1 MMDGTRGDMW
11 VEAKRR
17 DTSMCEWVTMGFFD
31 TYIPYL
37 TLHVVDLSISL
48 LPLSLSLP
56 SSQLHISLFSS
67 CRSDRLPELLRDF
80 LAAAS
85 FTPWSRE
92 CVRERESRREKYQAH
107 NKIRLPPPPSF
118 FFWWFLQ

>member
-1 MMDGTRGDMW
+1 MGQGEGMW

-17 DTSMCEWVTMGFFD
+17 DTSMCSEWVTMGWGLFFD

-56 SSQLHISLFSS
+56 SSQLHISLSLFS
-67 CRSDRLPELLRDF
+67 RLVLSQLTGTFWLLH
-80 LAAAS
+80 
-85 FTPWSRE
+85 SRLGRVSE
-92 CVRERESRREKYQAH
+92 
-107 NKIRLPPPPSF
+107 
-118 FFWWFLQ
+118 